1 VNRKHHHLLFSYF
14 VAAVLILSGCVPQQL
29 KPTPVCP
36 GKESAAEALS
46 VLGSRAKDMVPLKA
60 NGQCLLEYY
69 VEGKKHKENF
79 PVKLWVHPVR
89 SKTPDICPLL
99 AGISNGVN
107 PPVEVYLQGD
117 IAFNPRGLVLGS
129 NEREFWLSIRP
140 EEISSYWWGLWSEGG
155 YNEKLVISPQIVLEA
170 LGIAAVGGDEYGEK
184 DWSLSKENGFD
195 VLTQSSDEGR
205 PVKKLY
211 ISSCD
216 YLVRRIE
223 YFYTGDEVTVAAEL
237 EKYKEVLEGVFVPAS
252 VKITTRA
259 GVNRGDSVKITFD
272 SIKKAEFPEKLRN
285 RIFTRPDPQG
295 FKHIYKVVN
304 GRIVEQPQ

>member
-1 VNRKHHHLLFSYF
+1 MNHKHHHLLFSYF

-79 PVKLWVHPVR
+79 PVKLWV
-89 SKTPDICPLL
+89 
-99 AGISNGVN
+99 N

-129 NEREFWLSIRP
+129 NEHEFWLSIRP
-140 EEISSYWWGLWSEGG
+140 QDISSYWWGLWSEGG
-155 YNEKLVISPQIVLEA
+155 YNGKLVISPQIVLEA

>member
-1 VNRKHHHLLFSYF
+1 MNLQQNHLLLSSLS
-14 VAAVLILSGCVPQQL
+14 VTAMILAGCAPQL
-29 KPTPVCP
+29 KRLPVCP
-36 GKESAAEALS
+36 GKSSVSEALS
-46 VLGSRAKDMVPLKA
+46 TLKLQAQNIVPLKA

-79 PVKLWVHPVR
+79 PVKLWV
-89 SKTPDICPLL
+89 
-99 AGISNGVN
+99 N

-129 NEREFWLSIRP
+129 NEHEFWLSIRP
-140 EEISSYWWGLWSEGG
+140 QDISSYWWGLWSEGG

-170 LGIAAVGGDEYGEK
+170 LGIAAVGGDESGEK

-211 ISSCD
+211 IGSCD

-223 YFYTGDEVTVAAEL
+223 YFYTNNEVTVAAEL

-272 SIKKAEFPEKLRN
+272 SIKQAEFPEKLRN

>member
-1 VNRKHHHLLFSYF
+1 MNHKHHHLLFSYF
-14 VAAVLILSGCVPQQL
+14 AAAVLIFAGCAPQQL
-29 KPTPVCP
+29 KPMPACP
-36 GKESAAEALS
+36 GKESAAEAIL

-79 PVKLWVHPVR
+79 PVKLWV
-89 SKTPDICPLL
+89 
-99 AGISNGVN
+99 N

-140 EEISSYWWGLWSEGG
+140 QDISSYWWGLWSEGG
-155 YNEKLVISPQIVLEA
+155 YNEKLVISPQIVIEA
-170 LGIAAVGGDEYGEK
+170 LGIAVVGGDESGEK

-223 YFYTGDEVTVAAEL
+223 YFYTNNEVTVAAEL

-252 VKITTRA
+252 VKITTRG

>member
-1 VNRKHHHLLFSYF
+1 MNHKHHHLLFSYF
-14 VAAVLILSGCVPQQL
+14 AAAVLIFAGCAHQQL
-29 KPTPVCP
+29 KPMPACP
-36 GKESAAEALS
+36 GKKSAAEALS

-60 NGQCLLEYY
+60 NGQCFLEYY

-79 PVKLWVHPVR
+79 PVKLW
-89 SKTPDICPLL
+89 
-99 AGISNGVN
+99 VN

-140 EEISSYWWGLWSEGG
+140 QDISSYWWGLWSEGG

-170 LGIAAVGGDEYGEK
+170 LGIAAVGGDESGEK

-223 YFYTGDEVTVAAEL
+223 YFYTNNEATVAAEL

-252 VKITTRA
+252 VKITTRG

-272 SIKKAEFPEKLRN
+272 SIKKAEFTEKLRN

>member
-1 VNRKHHHLLFSYF
+1 M
-14 VAAVLILSGCVPQQL
+14 ILAGCEAQL
-29 KPTPVCP
+29 KRPPVCP
-36 GKESAAEALS
+36 GKSSVSEALS
-46 VLGSRAKDMVPLKA
+46 ALKLQAQNIVPFKA

-79 PVKLWVHPVR
+79 PVKLWV
-89 SKTPDICPLL
+89 
-99 AGISNGVN
+99 N

-129 NEREFWLSIRP
+129 NEHEFWLSIRP
-140 EEISSYWWGLWSEGG
+140 EDISSYWWGLWSEGG
-155 YNEKLVISPQIVLEA
+155 YNEKLMISPQIVLEA
-170 LGIAAVGGDEYGEK
+170 LGIAAVGSDESGEK
-184 DWSLSKENGFD
+184 DWSLSKEKGFD
-195 VLTQSSDEGR
+195 FLTQSSNEGR

-223 YFYTGDEVTVAAEL
+223 YFYTNNEVTVAAEL

-252 VKITTRA
+252 VNITTRA

-304 GRIVEQPQ
+304 GRIIEQPQ